1 MGLLLTPSHPV
12 EDIVYELPDSDFSN
26 AAARVFDK
34 LDNGKYGALPLSRFG
49 DFIEMMRV
57 GGVHS
62 EDMEVHLRKVDPN
75 KIVSL
80 DRFVFVRWYVDKKFY
95 MDYKEEVER
104 LMSWYCKFSIMALQ
118 LAIFLKVHSLKK
130 ERGQ

>member
-62 EDMEVHLRKVDPN
+62 EDMEVHLRKVYPN
-75 KIVSL
+75 KSGSLEHFASVIWYVDEEVSL
-80 DRFVFVRWYVDKKFY
+80 DSSEKAEHLV
-95 MDYKEEVER
+95 
-104 LMSWYCKFSIMALQ
+104 
-118 LAIFLKVHSLKK
+118 
-130 ERGQ
+130 G